1 LVGFPDHKSET
12 RQGGTELLAPLFKG
26 DSDLRSSQIKLFKHP
41 LSAGVKYLTIEYVSP
56 TTFDRI
62 YTSSEFNRIRWKV
75 DLKNV
80 QSRLFEKI
88 ECATLIGKSIFFVRG
103 KNVFELL
110 SYKKFRDTPSV
121 RFFDIT
127 VPESNVRDLVV
138 HQGPAISPPDSDEGY
153 WQFYLHS
160 HQEDNLLAISGGRTF
175 YLVNFTWNYPYH
187 LVRLESDREI
197 LRIPRGTFHRS
208 VSDRN
213 GSIIMNQAVR
223 DVEATVASEFRVY
236 NSGQI
241 PRLLQVTSA
250 SAPLP
255 KLHGFQW

>member
-1 LVGFPDHKSET
+1 M
-12 RQGGTELLAPLFKG
+12 
-26 DSDLRSSQIKLFKHP
+26 
-41 LSAGVKYLTIEYVSP
+41 
-56 TTFDRI
+56 
-62 YTSSEFNRIRWKV
+62 
-75 DLKNV
+75 
-80 QSRLFEKI
+80 FEM
-88 ECATLIGKSIFFVRG
+88 V
-103 KNVFELL
+103 

-138 HQGPAISPPDSDEGY
+138 HQGPAISPPDSDRGY
-153 WQFYLHS
+153 WQFYLHP
-160 HQEDNLLAISGGRTF
+160 HQEDNLLAIAGGRTF

-187 LVRLESDREI
+187 IVRLETDREI

-208 VSDRN
+208 VSDKN
-213 GSIIMNQAVR
+213 GSTVMNQAVR

-236 NSGQI
+236 NSGMI
-241 PRLLQVTSA
+241 PRLLQVTST